1 MRALVTVLLLLVL
14 MPVTCPAADR
24 LVVTEALCVQGPV
37 ITLGQLVRAEGKS
50 AEAFLA
56 ARGAEPLL
64 AAPKFDGAR
73 ATLNGPRLRDLMFQQ
88 LGPGVPSIDMPD
100 RVQVQRGGQ
109 VVSSRVLIGDID
121 KILTRHLAPLD
132 GEVVLRDHRM
142 ADFLFLDT
150 TEPVRFRVE
159 PVGQI
164 GPGRISLKLEA
175 LTGNGRVV
183 QTFTGTVFADVW
195 KTVPCAARVMN
206 RGDHLDPSMIEF
218 RRKNL
223 AYLPRPAWDGKGLPL
238 RARQSVG
245 VGQVITADA
254 VESIPVV
261 VKGQVVTLV
270 YSGKS
275 LRLTVPALCLEDGGI
290 GSTIR
295 VRNMQSQRTVVAQVL
310 DAETARVP

>member
-1 MRALVTVLLLLVL
+1 MRALVTVFFLLL
-14 MPVTCPAADR
+14 MPGLCPAADR

-37 ITLGQLVRAEGKS
+37 MTLGQLVRAEGKG

-73 ATLNGPRLRDLMFQQ
+73 ATLNGPRLLDLMLSR
-88 LGPGVPSIDMPD
+88 LGPGVPQITMPD

-109 VVSSRVLIGDID
+109 VVAANALLGDID
-121 KILTRHLAPLD
+121 KILTRLLDPLG
-132 GEVVLRDHRM
+132 GEVTIRDHRL
-142 ADFLFLDT
+142 ADYLFLET
-150 TEPVRFRVE
+150 MEPVHFRVE
-159 PVGQI
+159 PVGQV
-164 GPGRISLKLEA
+164 GPGRISLRLEA
-175 LTGNGRVV
+175 LNESGRVV
-183 QTFTGTVFADVW
+183 QAFTGTVFADVW

-206 RGDHLDPSMIEF
+206 RGDRLEPAMVDF

-223 AYLPRPAWDGKGLPL
+223 AHLPRPAWDGQGGAL

-254 VESIPVV
+254 VEPIPAV
-261 VKGQVVTLV
+261 VKGQIITLI
-270 YSGKS
+270 YSGRS
-275 LRLTVPALCLEDGGI
+275 LRLSVPAECLEDGGI

-295 VRNMQSQRTVVAQVL
+295 VRNVQSHRTVVAQVQ
-310 DAETARVP
+310 DSETARVP